1 MRYCGVVP
9 ARGLVQLAMLEE
21 VRRPEPPIRLAAVFF
36 EPGSAAQLAT
46 ELRAVGEA
54 VVAIGAPTSKP
65 REGAAA
71 RACDE
76 LLQARGVPPVPVH
89 DEARALAEAL
99 GSLGRF
105 QPAGEETEG
114 SVHEGAFREGPVF
127 ETNPDAVFCAL
138 QGRRLPA
145 KRHPHGMRLRIEEL
159 FEDHV
164 IDDGGELWGR
174 RIEEIDAAG
183 TALCAHRFAVG
194 HACWLGDPAEGVVV
208 LPGSAV
214 PAEFSTQGVL
224 APVERLRLPPVD

>member
-1 MRYCGVVP
+1 VHYCGVVP
-9 ARGLVQLAMLEE
+9 VRGLLQLAMLEE

-36 EPGSAAQLAT
+36 EPGSAAQLAS
-46 ELRAVGEA
+46 ELRALGDA
-54 VVAIGAPTSKP
+54 VVAIGAPTSTP
-65 REGAAA
+65 REGASA

-76 LLQARGVPPVPVH
+76 LLLARGVPPVPVH
-89 DEARALAEAL
+89 DGARGLAGALDDL
-99 GSLGRF
+99 GFF
-105 QPAGEETEG
+105 QPTGEETEG
-114 SVHEGAFREGPVF
+114 SVPEGAFREGPVF

-183 TALCAHRFAVG
+183 AALCAHRFAVG
-194 HACWLGDPAEGVVV
+194 HASWLGDPAEGVTV
-208 LPGSAV
+208 LPGSSV
-214 PAEFSTQGVL
+214 PGEFSTEGVL
-224 APVERLRLPPVD
+224 APVERLQLPPVD